1 MLYFS
6 FHYYFEDFVEFVGWE
21 SFDILSASIEIT
33 PDVSEDSE
41 VGVDKEVIHLE
52 DFKVCVAGSQAKLK
66 YAHL

>member
-1 MLYFS
+1 MPIYKPCDVLGADNEVIF
-6 FHYYFEDFVEFVGWE
+6 
-21 SFDILSASIEIT
+21 
-33 PDVSEDSE
+33 DVSEDSE